1 MHIQIQSQGFEVTAA
16 IEARVQRQL
25 HRALNRFG
33 EDVLAV
39 DVYLSDVNGPRGGCD
54 KKALMRASLRGLPP
68 ISVSTEHG
76 DLYVAITRN
85 AKRMQ
90 RTLRRALRKS
100 RRIEPR
106 RVLGFRRLSLDPAT
120 N

>member
-1 MHIQIQSQGFEVTAA
+1 MHIKIQSQGFELTAG
-16 IEARVQRQL
+16 IEARVQQQL

-33 EDVLAV
+33 DDVLAV
-39 DVYLSDVNGPRGGCD
+39 DVYLSDVNGPRGGSD

-68 ISVSTEHG
+68 ISVSTEHS
-76 DLYVAITRN
+76 DLYVAINRS
-85 AKRMQ
+85 AKRTQ

-106 RVLGFRRLSLDPAT
+106 RVLGLRRLLMELSP